1 MSEIESGLKSET
13 ESTTE
18 SKIESTATKPAKVS
32 DRERLINAVKY
43 HGLALLGAI
52 TLWGAADAWVQTS
65 DLYLA
70 TIISVLNAFAAGSI
84 ISILFHEWG
93 HFAGARFAGSYSPM
107 VNKPTGTFIFGFNF
121 AKNNR
126 DQFISMSLGG
136 PIGNWLLVLLV
147 FTLIPMDSPGRVMLL
162 AVTLANAIS
171 VCVFELPIL
180 MKAMDGGD
188 PETELNAGLAN
199 GSGDKGKVWG
209 YGIGALVW
217 LLVI

>member
-1 MSEIESGLKSET
+1 MSEQT
-13 ESTTE
+13 STTDDT
-18 SKIESTATKPAKVS
+18 SSRPARIPDS
-32 DRERLINAVKY
+32 ERLNNAIKY

-70 TIISVLNAFAAGSI
+70 TIVSVLNAFAAGWI

-93 HFAGARFAGSYSPM
+93 HFIGARIAGSYSPM
-107 VNKPTGTFIFGFNF
+107 VPRPTGAFIFGFNF
-121 AKNNR
+121 AKNTR
-126 DQFISMSLGG
+126 DQFISMSMGG

-147 FTLIPMDSPGRVMLL
+147 FTLIPMDSAGRVMLL

-171 VCVFELPIL
+171 VCVFELPII
-180 MKAMDGGD
+180 KRTMDGGD
-188 PETELNAGLAN
+188 PETELNAGLSD

-217 LLVI
+217 LIMV

>member
-1 MSEIESGLKSET
+1 MSEQEN
-13 ESTTE
+13 TT
-18 SKIESTATKPAKVS
+18 SSAPVKIS
-32 DRERLINAVKY
+32 DRERLYTAIKY

-52 TLWGAADAWVQTS
+52 TLWGAADAWVQSS

-93 HFAGARFAGSYSPM
+93 HFTGARLAGSYSPM
-107 VNKPTGTFIFGFNF
+107 VRKPTGVFIFGFNF
-121 AKNNR
+121 EKNSR

-136 PIGNWLLVLLV
+136 PIANWLLVLLV
-147 FTLIPMDSPGRVMLL
+147 FTLIPMDSAGRVMLF

-171 VCVFELPIL
+171 VCVFELPII
-180 MKAMDGGD
+180 MRTMDGGD
-188 PETELNAGLAN
+188 PESELNAGLSN

-217 LLVI
+217 LLVV

>member
-1 MSEIESGLKSET
+1 MSEIEN
-13 ESTTE
+13 TT
-18 SKIESTATKPAKVS
+18 AQQVKVPDS
-32 DRERLINAVKY
+32 ERLTNAIKY

-65 DLYLA
+65 DLYIA

-84 ISILFHEWG
+84 MAIIFHEWG
-93 HFAGARFAGSYSPM
+93 HFAGARFAKSYSPM
-107 VNKPTGTFIFGFNF
+107 VRKPTGTFIFGFNF
-121 AKNNR
+121 AKNSR

-136 PIGNWLLVLLV
+136 PIGNWLLVALV
-147 FTLIPMDSPGRVMLL
+147 FILVPMDSPGRVMLL

-171 VCVFELPIL
+171 VCVFEIPIL
-180 MKAMDGGD
+180 RKAMDGGD

>member
-1 MSEIESGLKSET
+1 MSEQEN
-13 ESTTE
+13 TT
-18 SKIESTATKPAKVS
+18 TLAPAKLS
-32 DRERLINAVKY
+32 DRQRLNNAIKI

-52 TLWGAADAWVQTS
+52 TLWGAADAWVQS
-65 DLYLA
+65 SNLYLA

-93 HFAGARFAGSYSPM
+93 HFAGARLARSYSPM
-107 VNKPTGTFIFGFNF
+107 VPKPTGAFIFGFNF
-121 AKNNR
+121 EKNNR

-147 FTLIPMDSPGRVMLL
+147 FILIPMDSPGRVMLL

-171 VCVFELPIL
+171 VCVFELPII
-180 MKAMDGGD
+180 MKTMDGGD
-188 PETELNAGLAN
+188 PESELNAGLSN

-217 LLVI
+217 LLVV